1 MAEGSIVKFPDV
13 LRVKGVMAKG
23 YGIICKFPMTDPE
36 LGVYAKAIYALI
48 CSYSGN
54 GTTACPSRDKIMDLL
69 SIGRKAY
76 AAGVKELQEQG
87 YMSIQ
92 KHNIESNGRFSHN
105 IYTIE
110 TNPKKFKDTEY
121 TSSGGTLTSSLK
133 YADMKQ
139 AGYGLL
145 PRAVM
150 IDQRLT
156 PIAKIIYA
164 YLASFAGAGS
174 VAFPE
179 VKNMQYHLGIGRT
192 AYFTHMRK
200 LVETN
205 YITSAQR
212 HVNGRLGVSDYVL
225 NDNPDTE
232 AVQPY
237 VERRKIKN
245 VIISGEDINQSA
257 AKEHSVQSAA
267 KEHAVK
273 EHPVEET
280 SAKEHT
286 VKETAVREPVVKET
300 TVKET
305 TIINSIPINSSPN
318 ISPSINSSTGHWIDG
333 WSREEVIDYIEIQN
347 EPYKTRDVWKLDL
360 TDNEIRYIIE
370 IIADFICSGR
380 QNIRI
385 RGVLHDREE
394 VIDKLLSLSAEQYAY
409 VKNKINAVNGKI
421 TNLRTYYLV
430 CLYFS
435 KEDQQAEIAREIAQ
449 DSANF

>member
-13 LRVKGVMAKG
+13 LRVRGVMAKG

-76 AAGVKELQEQG
+76 AAGVKQLQDQG

-139 AGYGLL
+139 AGFGLL
-145 PRAVM
+145 PRTVM

-179 VKNMQYHLGIGRT
+179 AKNMQYHLGIGRT

-200 LVETN
+200 LIETN
-205 YITSAQR
+205 YITSVQR

-225 NDNPDTE
+225 NDNPDPE

-237 VERRKIKN
+237 VERRKKKR
-245 VIISGEDINQSA
+245 VIASGEEERQSA

-273 EHPVEET
+273 ERSVEET
-280 SAKEHT
+280 LAREHT
-286 VKETAVREPVVKET
+286 GKETVVKET
-300 TVKET
+300 TVRET
-305 TIINSIPINSSPN
+305 TIINNIPINSSPN
-318 ISPSINSSTGHWIDG
+318 ISPSINSSVEHWMDG
-333 WSREEVIDYIEIQN
+333 WSREEVIDYLEIQN
-347 EPYKTRDVWKLDL
+347 EPYQLRDAWKLDL
-360 TDNEIRYIIE
+360 IDSEIRYIIE
-370 IIADFICSGR
+370 IIADFICSGQ

-385 RGVLHDREE
+385 RGVLHERKE
-394 VIDKLLSLSAEQYAY
+394 VIDKLIGLTADQYVY
-409 VKNKINAVNGKI
+409 VKNKINTINGKI
-421 TNLRTYYLV
+421 TNMRTYYLV